1 MPGREVSRRDL
12 LRGRFGRPASPPPS
26 TGVRPATP
34 WAPGPLLRALE
45 PLAATVCDVAALRPG
60 EVVLDVG
67 TGDGNVAMEAVGRG
81 AVLEAC
87 DPSPAMLAAAR
98 ARAGDVIAFQ
108 AAGAEAL
115 PYGDESFD
123 VVLSVLGAAL
133 APQPR
138 RTGRELLRVLRPGG
152 RLVVAAP
159 APRSLLARAHRMAG
173 ADEALSPAR
182 WSREEDVAT
191 FLAAAETELRAHPL
205 RLTFASLDA
214 AWEACAGPFG
224 IPAARRDAFEV
235 HVAERSPGA
244 GAIGMQDPWQLV
256 VARKGGLY

>member
-12 LRGRFGRPASPPPS
+12 LRGRFGRPAAPPPA
-26 TGVRPATP
+26 PAAP

-45 PLAATVCDVAALRPG
+45 PLAATVCDVAALQPG

-67 TGDGNVAMEAVGRG
+67 TGDGNVALEAVRRG
-81 AVLEAC
+81 ALVEAC
-87 DPSPAMLAAAR
+87 DPSPAMLASAR
-98 ARAGDVIAFQ
+98 THAGDVIAFQ

-115 PYGDESFD
+115 PYGDASFD

-133 APQPR
+133 APRPR

-152 RLVVAAP
+152 RLVLAAP
-159 APRSLLARAHRMAG
+159 APGSLLARAHRMAG
-173 ADEALSPAR
+173 ADEGLSPAR
-182 WSREEDVAT
+182 WGREEDVAG
-191 FLAAAETELRAHPL
+191 FLEGAEAELRAHPL
-205 RLTFASLDA
+205 RLAFASLDA
-214 AWEACAGPFG
+214 AWEACAEPLR
-224 IPAARRDAFEV
+224 IPAARRDAFEA

-244 GAIGMQDPWQLV
+244 GAIGMRDPWRLV